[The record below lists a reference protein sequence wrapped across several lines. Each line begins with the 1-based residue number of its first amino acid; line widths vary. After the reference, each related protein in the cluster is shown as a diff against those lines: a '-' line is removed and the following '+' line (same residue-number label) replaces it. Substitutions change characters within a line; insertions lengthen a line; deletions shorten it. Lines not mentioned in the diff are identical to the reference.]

1 MQTLSVKRVEG
12 DSLGVFDVGGSLRE
26 VSLLLVEE
34 AQLVEREGNQVV
46 VVPDAPLT
54 EDKQTGYIFSAHP
67 CHPTI
72 V

>member
-1 MQTLSVKRVEG
+1 MQSGLHRIILIIC
-12 DSLGVFDVGGSLRE
+12 LGVFDVGGSLRE

-54 EDKQTGYIFSAHP
+54 GEHLSEAQLGLK
-67 CHPTI
+67 
-72 V
+72 